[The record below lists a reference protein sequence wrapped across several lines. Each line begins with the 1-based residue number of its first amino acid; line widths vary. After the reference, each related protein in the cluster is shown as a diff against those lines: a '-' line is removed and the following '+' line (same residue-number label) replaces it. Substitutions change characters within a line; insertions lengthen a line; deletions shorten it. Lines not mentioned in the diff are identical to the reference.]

1 MHTVSRRTGIRLY
14 SRNRMFPFD
23 IVKTGEAAPR
33 SPRHG
38 RCSMAL
44 ARRLASPPRG
54 RRSVVPRW
62 RARCLRRLMTTNGCL
77 MLSFSSLKGLTE
89 TVMNHVGQ
97 PPAFARAPAIKLAL
111 SRSPPCGLYPAM
123 RSFLDMTNT
132 PEDRH
137 NLTARRWAGLKS
149 LARLALLL
157 SSNAVSRCERD
168 WIPGR
173 IQRLEES
180 ENMLAHPAVF
190 MVIFVYLVPAQ
201 IE

>member
-33 SPRHG
+33 SSRHG

-62 RARCLRRLMTTNGCL
+62 RARCLRRLMTTNGVDAFVQFIERAHRDSDASCWPATGL
-77 MLSFSSLKGLTE
+77 RSGSSDKAGIMSISTLRTD
-89 TVMNHVGQ
+89 
-97 PPAFARAPAIKLAL
+97 
-111 SRSPPCGLYPAM
+111 PAM
-123 RSFLDMTNT
+123 RSFLDTTNT

-149 LARLALLL
+149 LARLALFFPVML
-157 SSNAVSRCERD
+157 SPDVKEAGYRAASGGSRNL
-168 WIPGR
+168 R
-173 IQRLEES
+173 ICP
-180 ENMLAHPAVF
+180 AHPAVF